1 MKDSRIPIVR
11 NSWNIAPSVPRVET
25 SAISEM
31 YVGTRTQAAPTPM
44 PTMNLATLI
53 SHNLDAVTMMAQER
67 RNGVVSSRS
76 DFLRPSLSAIGADG
90 TALNIAPRGSNAL
103 TQDPCSS
110 LMTSQEV
117 ATYSWGR
124 TGDVQARAVPAAMAI
139 VEAEGAQDEL

>member
-11 NSWNIAPSVPRVET
+11 NSWNIVPSMPRVEI

-31 YVGTRTQAAPTPM
+31 YVGTRTQDAPTPM
-44 PTMNLATLI
+44 PTMNLAILI
-53 SHNLDAVTMMAQER
+53 SHNFDAVMMIAQER
-67 RNGVVSSRS
+67 RNGIVSRRS
-76 DFLRPSLSAIGADG
+76 DFFRPSLSAIGPDG
-90 TALNIAPRGSNAL
+90 TALNIAPRASNEL

-124 TGDVQARAVPAAMAI
+124 TGDVQARAVPAATAI
-139 VEAEGAQDEL
+139 MEAEGKMNY